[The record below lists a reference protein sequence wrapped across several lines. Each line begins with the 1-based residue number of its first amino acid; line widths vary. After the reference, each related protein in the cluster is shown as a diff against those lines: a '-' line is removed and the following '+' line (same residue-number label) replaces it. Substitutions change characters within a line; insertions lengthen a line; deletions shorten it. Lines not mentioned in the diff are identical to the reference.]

1 MSNFHT
7 DVETLSYQL
16 LVQFRELFTHSPA
29 EAVLRYGIGLKEG
42 SCIAHLS
49 HDEMKR
55 LAASGKLVF
64 TVKLPDKVLS

>member
-7 DVETLSYQL
+7 DIEILSYQL
-16 LVQFRELFTHSPA
+16 LVQFRELFSHSPA
-29 EAVLRYGIGLKEG
+29 EAVLRYGIGIKEG
-42 SCIAHLS
+42 ASIAHLS

-64 TVKLPDKVLS
+64 TVKLPQKVAS